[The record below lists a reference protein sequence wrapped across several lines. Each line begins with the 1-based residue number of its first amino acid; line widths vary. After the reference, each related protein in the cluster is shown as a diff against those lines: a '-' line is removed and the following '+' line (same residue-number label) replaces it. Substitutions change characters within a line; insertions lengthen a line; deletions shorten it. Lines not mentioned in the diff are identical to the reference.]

1 MADNSS
7 RTRTTACF
15 AYSLFNNSS
24 NLDNTAV
31 GYYALGTCNAGYDC
45 TAVGRNALASMT
57 SGSANTAVG
66 VQACNATTTAVNN
79 TAVGMYALANNT
91 TGGHNT
97 GCGYQALYNVTTG
110 TDNIAVGKQAGDQI
124 TSGDNNL
131 MFGMDSGR
139 SNSPTNLIDDED
151 NHICMGNNS
160 HSYFGCRVSLTATSD
175 ERDKTDITDFTKGL
189 DIINSLRPVT
199 YKWDMRSNYSDDLSV
214 TPDGSKKDSKINIGL
229 IAQEVHA
236 VEKANGY
243 GADNDDSLF
252 VHLSK
257 NKLQYGITYERLVPV
272 LINAVKELSTKVTA
286 LEGK

>member
-1 MADNSS
+1 
-7 RTRTTACF
+7 
-15 AYSLFNNSS
+15 
-24 NLDNTAV
+24 
-31 GYYALGTCNAGYDC
+31 
-45 TAVGRNALASMT
+45 MT
-57 SGSANTAVG
+57 SGS
-66 VQACNATTTAVNN
+66 NN
-79 TAVGMYALANNT
+79 TAVGTQASNN
-91 TGGHNT
+91 
-97 GCGYQALYNVTTG
+97 LTTG
-110 TDNIAVGKQAGDQI
+110 TNNTMVGMYSGLAATTASHNAGVGYMALYSLTTGVDNIAVGKGAGDQI

-151 NHICMGNNS
+151 NLICMGNNS
-160 HSYFGCRVSLTATSD
+160 HSYFGCKVSLTATSD

-243 GADNDDSLF
+243 GTDNDDSLF

-257 NKLQYGITYERLVPV
+257 NGQQYGITYERLVPV
-272 LINAVKELSTKVTA
+272 LINAVKELSAKVTA